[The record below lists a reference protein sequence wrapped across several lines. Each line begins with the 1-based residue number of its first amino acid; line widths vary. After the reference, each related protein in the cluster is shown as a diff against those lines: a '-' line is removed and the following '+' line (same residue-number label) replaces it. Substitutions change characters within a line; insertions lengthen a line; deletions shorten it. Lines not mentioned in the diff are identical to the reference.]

1 MSAVIATS
9 KSKCMTMK
17 QDNPAFHRESELK
30 KQLIDIQ
37 KEFVDNNLLSADSV
51 DINGLFRLKNVLS
64 SVNNLITLLATCGFV
79 DYLERREF
87 ITAAQ
92 ADEMKAAV
100 QSQHANTNGY
110 DIACFASG
118 CVPVV
123 AEVKCNIP
131 VKGDEFGS
139 AQRDGIFKDVKGLLS
154 GKNRIEPDAA
164 YKFPDAAY
172 KFMVIL
178 NADRCS
184 ASVDTRSAVDR
195 LLSKLKAE
203 GSDVMIIPDDNSSLT
218 MNTVYF
224 VILDL

>member
-1 MSAVIATS
+1 MSAVIAAS

-17 QDNPAFHRESELK
+17 QDKPAFHRESELK

-139 AQRDGIFKDVKGLLS
+139 AQRNGILKDVNGLLF
-154 GKNRIEPDAA
+154 GKKPIV
-164 YKFPDAAY
+164 PDAAY